1 MMDLLIPGLL
11 PGSDLCVK
19 GFEIDG
25 LRTPYVIWR
34 ENYLDSVN
42 RTLVKLNYQLPAGV
56 QVDLNMN
63 RSCFPVVGWMSV
75 EDLLEIVSVELRD
88 RGVIPVA
95 VYAEGKIIPANCRF
109 SYINKQ
115 YMGQNGFI
123 TLDCVTERV
132 EEEGEDEA
140 VDDLF

>member
-1 MMDLLIPGLL
+1 MAKLLRPDLLQ
-11 PGSDLCVK
+11 GSDYVK
-19 GFEIDG
+19 GYEIDG

-34 ENYLDSVN
+34 ENYLDSIN
-42 RTLVKLNYQLPAGV
+42 RTL
-56 QVDLNMN
+56 
-63 RSCFPVVGWMSV
+63 SIFFSFPVVGWMSV

-95 VYAEGKIIPANCRF
+95 VYAEGKIIPADCRF